1 MKCTPIVLNGVN
13 FAKDYEKDSYNNNK
27 IIEKIIDDKNILTT
41 LKKTFIFLKMWN
53 SKTLKIQWMFQN
65 CFKISKLQESF
76 TTYKWVTMY
85 MIY

>member
-1 MKCTPIVLNGVN
+1 VLNGVN

-53 SKTLKIQWMFQN
+53 SKTLKIQ
-65 CFKISKLQESF
+65 
-76 TTYKWVTMY
+76 
-85 MIY
+85 